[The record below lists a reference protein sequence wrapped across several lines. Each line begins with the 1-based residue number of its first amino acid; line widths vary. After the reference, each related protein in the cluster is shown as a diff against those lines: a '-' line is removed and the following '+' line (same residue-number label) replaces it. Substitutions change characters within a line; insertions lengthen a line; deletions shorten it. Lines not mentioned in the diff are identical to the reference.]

1 MFRSNDTSPWI
12 QVDLGKLSLISGLV
26 TQGDTINRKF
36 VKTYTVYTSIDGKTF
51 VPYSDI
57 PGAGIPKVFSANKDG
72 DTPIR
77 NLFNRNI
84 TAQYIR
90 VYPQST
96 SAAGTAIRLNILG
109 CNPSSPVQPTPSGT
123 QTPGKKIISSEG
135 LGLHHIIK
143 NCNFFI
149 MKTALVMYVF
159 FQSVMSRWVYPMD

>member
-1 MFRSNDTSPWI
+1 MKNWNVVLLGESLNQSVYISYFRSNDTSPWI

-51 VPYSDI
+51 IPYSDI

-77 NLFNRNI
+77 NLFNRNM
-84 TAQYIR
+84 TAQYVRI
-90 VYPQST
+90 YPQST

-109 CNPSSPVQPTPSGT
+109 CNPSTPVQPTPSGT
-123 QTPGKKIISSEG
+123 QTPGI
-135 LGLHHIIK
+135 
-143 NCNFFI
+143 
-149 MKTALVMYVF
+149 
-159 FQSVMSRWVYPMD
+159 

>member
-1 MFRSNDTSPWI
+1 MKEWNVVLLGESLHQSVYISYFRSNDTSPWI

-77 NLFNRNI
+77 NLFNRNM
-84 TAQYIR
+84 TAQYVRI
-90 VYPQST
+90 YPQST

-109 CNPSSPVQPTPSGT
+109 CNPSTPVQPTPSGT
-123 QTPGKKIISSEG
+123 QTPGI
-135 LGLHHIIK
+135 
-143 NCNFFI
+143 
-149 MKTALVMYVF
+149 
-159 FQSVMSRWVYPMD
+159 